1 MRRKYILFCLSFVSL
16 LLTSCDIYRSDN
28 GDLDGL
34 WQMTTVENLTTGEV
48 YDARDRQVTWGIQ
61 GALLELRASGAR
73 IVYAKFEHTGSS
85 LVLRE
90 ICFSGR
96 GDSDWGDKPVQDPAD
111 IHVYGIYRL
120 EEYFKVLELDSDVMR
135 LESADVRLTFR
146 KY

>member
-1 MRRKYILFCLSFVSL
+1 MKNRYLSYYLAIVSL
-16 LLTSCDIYRSDN
+16 LLTGCDIYRSDN

-34 WQMTTVENLTTGEV
+34 WQMTTVENLKTHEV
-48 YDARDRQVTWGIQ
+48 RDARDRQVTWGIQ

-73 IVYAKFEHTGSS
+73 IVYSKFEHTGNS

-90 ICFSGR
+90 LCFSGR
-96 GDSDWGDKPVQDPAD
+96 GDSDWGDKPVENPAD
-111 IHVYGIYRL
+111 LNVYGIYRL
-120 EEYFKVLELDSDVMR
+120 DEYFKVLELNSDAMR